1 MDNTSQGFALG
12 TRIKSFFVQCT
23 RVWQLLRKPSMDEF
37 KSISKISAL
46 GLLAIGLIGFL
57 IADIIK
63 MFGR

>member
-1 MDNTSQGFALG
+1 MDTIKGPTIT

-23 RVWQLLRKPSMDEF
+23 RVWQLLRKPSMDEL

-57 IADIIK
+57 ISDVMK
-63 MFGR
+63 MFQR